1 MNTSRKIIFL
11 LTIIPFFYQC
21 NPPAEKQ
28 EKAQLLVEVDTLY
41 RQKGN
46 CESTDC
52 IDAHIIFPHF
62 SGTVAADQINQQ
74 VKELIYYDLLIDS
87 AKVDQLNMQELADE
101 LIRDYENAKEEFKEA
116 TLNFEYNITSEVT
129 YRHPRI
135 WSINFNIYTYTG
147 GAHPMTYQKYLNV
160 DPDTGEKIDL
170 GKFFTN
176 QDELK
181 RLVEREIRETHDI
194 ETEQLWSD
202 VFFTERFQ
210 WPENMGLTNDGL
222 VLVYNPYEIL
232 PYAAGFTEVIIP
244 LVEAGQYLSIDLQTE
259 AEEALQ

>member
-1 MNTSRKIIFL
+1 MNTSCKIIFL

-28 EKAQLLVEVDTLY
+28 EKAQLSVEVDTLN

-46 CESTDC
+46 CESNDC
-52 IDAHIIFPHF
+52 IDASIIFPHF
-62 SGTVAADQINQQ
+62 SGTASADQINQQ
-74 VKELIYYDLLIDS
+74 VKKLIFYDLLIDS
-87 AKVDQLNMQELADE
+87 AKVDQMGMLELADE

-116 TLNFEYNITSEVT
+116 TLNFEYSISSEVT
-129 YRHPRI
+129 YRNPSI
-135 WSINFNIYTYTG
+135 WSIYFNIYTYTG

-170 GKFFTN
+170 NQFFTH

-181 RLVEREIRETHDI
+181 RVVEREIRERHDI

-210 WPENMGLTNDGL
+210 WPENMGLTNEGL

-232 PYAAGFTEVIIP
+232 PYAAGFTEVKIP
-244 LVEAGQYLSIDLQTE
+244 ITEASQYLSIDLQTE
-259 AEEALQ
+259 AEKALQ